1 MKVNKALAQQRQLE
15 KDYKNF
21 KTLNGEDSYPFDA
34 FFSGFNYGIK
44 YEKMSVKNRTKQ
56 SKTKKKK

>member
-34 FFSGFNYGIK
+34 FFSGFNYGVK
-44 YEKMSVKNRTKQ
+44 YGKMSVKNRTKQ